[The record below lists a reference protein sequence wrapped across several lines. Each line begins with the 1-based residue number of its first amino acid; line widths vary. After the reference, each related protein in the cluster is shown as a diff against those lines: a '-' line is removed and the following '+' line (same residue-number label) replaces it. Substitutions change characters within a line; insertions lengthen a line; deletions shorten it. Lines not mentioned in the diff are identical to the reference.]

1 VKNTLTQKLRLL
13 ATVEDEA
20 TNEFFAKIEFRDI
33 YGRVRSVHTKRSDLD
48 DLKGLKKLLINA
60 GAFFSDDQNEN
71 LDALVALSSQAK
83 KATKRIYASGL
94 GWHDDKC
101 RRFVRP
107 HGVIGDNPEEMKL
120 LPPRERSKRI
130 LAMRTAGTHEGWVN
144 QVARPATHSSRMIFG
159 MCAGFAAP
167 LLKLAN
173 AESFAIYLTGPSTV
187 GKSTVTLAA
196 GSEVGFGTA
205 GDLPTFRATNAGLA
219 ELFAEFNDSLLPLEE
234 FGMLEGS
241 VNERRRRQR
250 ELTFGFAGGQSK
262 TYSKFASCHRSGS
275 RWRSI
280 ILANGEETSDD
291 VAMNAGEIRIGGELK
306 RWIELPAVRKGEPDV
321 FDLAPNFD
329 TPEERTAWFDKQCAT
344 IRKGCRRN
352 HGVAHRHFIKRVIKK
367 SPSCVV
373 RSVLCETCLS
383 RRCRTA
389 RPITLSDISQRPSA
403 TSTPPASSRLDLAQC
418 HGRRS
423 WC

>member
-1 VKNTLTQKLRLL
+1 MRLTVKNTLTQKLRFL
-13 ATVEDEA
+13 ANVEDEA
-20 TNEFFAKIEFRDI
+20 TNEFFAKVEFRDI
-33 YGRVRSVHTKRSDLD
+33 YGRVRSVHTRRSDLD
-48 DLKGLKKLLINA
+48 DLKGLKKLLVNA
-60 GAFFSDDQNEN
+60 GAFFSDDQTES
-71 LDALVALSSQAK
+71 LDALVALRSQAK
-83 KATKRIYASGL
+83 AAPKRIFASGL

-107 HGVIGDNPEEMKL
+107 HGVIGHNPEEMKL

-144 QVARPATHSSRMIFG
+144 QVARPAMHSSRMIFG

-167 LLKLAN
+167 LLRLAN

-241 VNERRRRQR
+241 ANERRRRQR

-262 TYSKFASCHRSGS
+262 TYSKFASCHTSGS
-275 RWRSI
+275 RYQAMERF
-280 ILANGEETSDD
+280 TSP
-291 VAMNAGEIRIGGELK
+291 RT
-306 RWIELPAVRKGEPDV
+306 PA
-321 FDLAPNFD
+321 
-329 TPEERTAWFDKQCAT
+329 
-344 IRKGCRRN
+344 
-352 HGVAHRHFIKRVIKK
+352 
-367 SPSCVV
+367 
-373 RSVLCETCLS
+373 
-383 RRCRTA
+383 
-389 RPITLSDISQRPSA
+389 
-403 TSTPPASSRLDLAQC
+403 
-418 HGRRS
+418 
-423 WC
+423 